1 MFAGGQ
7 RVSKNERDQK
17 GEQNKGERREETK
30 EENQVRKKE
39 AMKGRRGLE
48 EDRLNIASYN
58 ECKIP
63 SELLFKQGSSLAIL
77 TI

>member
-1 MFAGGQ
+1 
-7 RVSKNERDQK
+7 
-17 GEQNKGERREETK
+17 
-30 EENQVRKKE
+30 
-39 AMKGRRGLE
+39 MKGRRGLE

>member
-1 MFAGGQ
+1 M
-7 RVSKNERDQK
+7 E
-17 GEQNKGERREETK
+17 
-30 EENQVRKKE
+30 
-39 AMKGRRGLE
+39 GRRGME
-48 EDRLNIASYN
+48 EDKLNISSCN